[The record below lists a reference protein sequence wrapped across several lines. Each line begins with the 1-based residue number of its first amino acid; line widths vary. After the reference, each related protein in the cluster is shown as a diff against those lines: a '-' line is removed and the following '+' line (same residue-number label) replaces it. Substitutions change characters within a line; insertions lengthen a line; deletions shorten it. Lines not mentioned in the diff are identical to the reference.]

1 MSGNTTQITVLVE
14 NTAKQRNLLGEHG
27 LAFLIERN
35 GKRILFDTGQGL
47 ALQHNAATL
56 GLDLSNVD
64 TVALSHGH
72 YDHTGGLLQ
81 TLPCFSQAKVYVHAS
96 AFCDRFS
103 QNADGQSHPVR
114 SPIESLDWLSSHV
127 GKIIPIEN
135 KPVEIGD
142 GIWLTGQIPRQNDY
156 EDTGGAFYLDEACT
170 KPDLLIDDQAMFM
183 ETAEGIVV
191 LLGCA
196 HSGVVNTLEYICKLT
211 GPKRIHAVIGGMH
224 LLHADENRMAQTIQ
238 QLLKVDIKKVGL
250 AHCTGFPAM
259 ARLYAELPDRCFHAG
274 AGTQTTFE

>member
-1 MSGNTTQITVLVE
+1 MSGDATQITVLVE
-14 NTAKQRNLLGEHG
+14 NTAKRQNLLGEHG
-27 LAFLIERN
+27 LAFWIERN

-47 ALQHNAATL
+47 ALQHNATTL
-56 GLDLSNVD
+56 GFDLSSVD
-64 TVALSHGH
+64 TIALSHGH

-81 TLPCFSQAKVYVHAS
+81 ALPCFSQAKVYVHAN

-114 SPIESLDWLSSHV
+114 SPIESIDWLSPRV
-127 GKIIPIEN
+127 GQLIPIDDG
-135 KPVEIGD
+135 PVEIGD
-142 GIWLTGQIPRQNDY
+142 GIWLTGPIPRQNDF
-156 EDTGGAFYLDEACT
+156 EDTGGAFYLDEACSE
-170 KPDLLIDDQAMFM
+170 PDTLIDDQAMFM

-196 HSGVVNTLEYICKLT
+196 HAGTVNTLQHVCTLT
-211 GPKRIHAVIGGMH
+211 GQKRIHAVIGGMH
-224 LLHADENRMAQTIQ
+224 LLTAGENRMAQTIQ
-238 QLLKVDIKKVGL
+238 QLLKVDVKRVGL

-274 AGTQTTFE
+274 AGSQVTFE